1 MFINVSVHNY
11 NGVNHSAYTLYYS
24 RIIIE
29 IFDEEI
35 IWQKCRRTR
44 YQSFSL
50 ALSTILSFIFEI
62 AMPFDI
68 PYNFRQSLPRCDTIT
83 SPMIYDQSLLRERGK
98 ETIYE
103 QWLWR
108 GGHKTTGTARWKPL
122 DGNYGGRS
130 PDHLEG
136 VKAQMKSADSPGKSA
151 PGKGE
156 LCTSPRRATK
166 DDGSVHAGVTAGVP
180 NSHFVITP
188 AAIRSPSRLIYR
200 NPSIISPFRPSH
212 LVLSV
217 FSFCRHVSAFFPI
230 CNRYEAQCSFRGSRQ
245 KRIPLRYARIGE
257 EAGF

>member
-1 MFINVSVHNY
+1 
-11 NGVNHSAYTLYYS
+11 
-24 RIIIE
+24 
-29 IFDEEI
+29 
-35 IWQKCRRTR
+35 
-44 YQSFSL
+44 
-50 ALSTILSFIFEI
+50 
-62 AMPFDI
+62 MPFDI

-83 SPMIYDQSLLRERGK
+83 SPMIYDQSLLRKGGK

-103 QWLWR
+103 QWLWH

-122 DGNYGGRS
+122 HGNYGGRS

-200 NPSIISPFRPSH
+200 NPSIIPPFRPSH

-217 FSFCRHVSAFFPI
+217 FSFCRHVSAFF
-230 CNRYEAQCSFRGSRQ
+230 
-245 KRIPLRYARIGE
+245 RYATVTRLDALFVVLDKNVYLLGTQGSGKRQAFREYYIPSRRILNSEIYLRGPSNSRTRPRDYRVE
-257 EAGF
+257 VDFHLVRSKGISTEPFEVLF